1 MEKRLVELDQA
12 TAERWLQG
20 GNEELKD
27 LALQTFP
34 ELEKKKLPKSWEELE
49 KINGWYSNTDSVIDE
64 VKYGITSVYDKN
76 VFATKAQAEASIAL
90 AQLSQLREVYRDG
103 WKPDWGDENQAK
115 FVIDFYDNKIAISLY
130 IDTSVFLS
138 FQSAEVR
145 DEFLNNFRDL
155 IEQAKPL
162 MS

>member
-20 GNEELKD
+20 DNEEFKD

-34 ELEKKKLPKSWEELE
+34 ELRKNKLPKSWEEL
-49 KINGWYSNTDSVIDE
+49 GYSHPT
-64 VKYGITSVYDKN
+64 Y
-76 VFATKAQAEASIAL
+76 ATKEQAQASIAL

-155 IEQAKPL
+155 IVITFLGLVYFPHSLKTVCTIL
-162 MS
+162 RKVICFKTF